1 MKPKLSTLSSRVK
14 LVNTSRVAVP
24 RKQLSSEHV
33 RPRGRINQ
41 RNRERVLRR
50 DGYICVN
57 CKAGGM
63 IVMADEVDHIV
74 PLAAGGSDTDEN
86 KQSLCKLCHV
96 EKTARERAK
105 GLY

>member
-1 MKPKLSTLSSRVK
+1 MKPKLSTLSSRVA
-14 LVNTSRVAVP
+14 LANTSRVAVP

-41 RNRERVLRR
+41 RNRERVLKR
-50 DGYICVN
+50 DDYICVN
-57 CKAGGM
+57 CKAAGM
-63 IVMADEVDHIV
+63 TAVAEEVDHIV

-86 KQSLCKLCHV
+86 KQSLCRLCHA
-96 EKTARERAK
+96 EKTARERAE